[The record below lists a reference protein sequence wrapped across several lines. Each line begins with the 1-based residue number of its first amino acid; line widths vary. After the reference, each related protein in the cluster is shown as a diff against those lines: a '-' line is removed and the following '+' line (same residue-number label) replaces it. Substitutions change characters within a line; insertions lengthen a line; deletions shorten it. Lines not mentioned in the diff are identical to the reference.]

1 MLGGNQ
7 TRRTMSDTHQST
19 PIPDELATYEI
30 RLQGHLPQ
38 RWVGWFGDVAIE
50 LEADGVTRLTCP
62 ALDQAALHGLL
73 RKVRNLGLPLVSV
86 NTVAGSVGDRP

>member
-1 MLGGNQ
+1 
-7 TRRTMSDTHQST
+7 MSDTHQST

-62 ALDQAALHGLL
+62 ALALHGLL

>member
-1 MLGGNQ
+1 
-7 TRRTMSDTHQST
+7 
-19 PIPDELATYEI
+19 
-30 RLQGHLPQ
+30 
-38 RWVGWFGDVAIE
+38 VDVAIG

-86 NTVAGSVGDRP
+86 NQVTR